1 MPNKNVTLAIE
12 MNASRLKM
20 PLVLAGCALFGV
32 MAGLLITFVSPSG
45 APSLPVSGT
54 PTTRILRVEQPA
66 PNFVLETV
74 DGTQQISL
82 SSLKGKRVLINFWAS
97 WCTPCIR
104 ETPDLVKAYAE
115 LKQGGDTDIEFLGVA
130 TKDELAP
137 ARAFAEANNVN
148 YPVLFDKSGFISET
162 YWAFGLPTTVFVDA
176 TGNVFKT
183 HIGLITSDDVV
194 AQFASMRKIPAPK

>member
-1 MPNKNVTLAIE
+1 MNV
-12 MNASRLKM
+12 SRLK
-20 PLVLAGCALFGV
+20 PALLLAGFAMFGV
-32 MAGLLITFVSPSG
+32 MAGMLITFVSPSA
-45 APSLPVSGT
+45 APSLPVAGT

-66 PNFVLETV
+66 PNFVLETL
-74 DGTQQISL
+74 DGAQQISL
-82 SSLKGKRVLINFWAS
+82 SSLKGRRVLINFWAS

-104 ETPDLVKAYAE
+104 ETPDLVQAYAA
-115 LKQGGDTDIEFLGVA
+115 LRQSGNTDIEFLGIA
-130 TKDELAP
+130 TKDELGA